1 MSNNGFD
8 TVFDR
13 PQLYS
18 HPPAEE
24 LISALDYLALEPPSW
39 DPQVKNRQLQ
49 GETNLK
55 IDEIGIPK
63 YLTSIVA
70 SPLSWI
76 HEDRR
81 EGIWETASKRLSE
94 RSGRSG
100 E

>member
-1 MSNNGFD
+1 MGFE
-8 TVFDR
+8 TVFDL

-39 DPQVKNRQLQ
+39 DTQVNNRELQ
-49 GETNLK
+49 GETISK
-55 IDEIGIPK
+55 IDEAGIPK
-63 YLTSIVA
+63 FLTSIVA

-81 EGIWETASKRLSE
+81 EEIWETASKRLSE